1 VSSTT
6 STGLRPLPYPGFPLR
21 RHANGTW
28 YKSLWNAR
36 TKKTEQF
43 YFGSWRDDPKGERAM
58 GDPQIGWLAR
68 RDSIKAGID
77 NVRVTALASDGLT
90 LGELMARFLI
100 FKRDKAKAGELSLA
114 TLGDYLREIER
125 FVNFM
130 KPAAPAAELKPEH
143 FDAYMRFLIEE
154 RKLGRHARKRV
165 RSYVTALFRYGSTN
179 GWIALPTMGT
189 AWAAPATDADSM
201 RQAKARAGIKDY
213 SERIVTGAEI
223 DRLMA
228 RANPTFKAMI
238 LLGVNTGLGPADLGR
253 LRWEMIDL
261 KRGRLIYP
269 RFKTGTVRVGYLW
282 QRTREAL
289 LRVQS
294 LKHNHHALENEGQ
307 HALVFLTRKA
317 LPFYREREVRRTIEV
332 DGKSTTKLAGIAVEN
347 SVSITFSRI
356 ARELKM
362 TGLSFYR
369 LRHSFRTYAKRAHDR
384 ESIDLMM
391 GHRDGASSRIYDH
404 DEIDWRR
411 IRRVARIVHHRL
423 WPELK
428 REGGKQQQN
437 PSLKIVGGDALGSEA
452 A

>member
-114 TLGDYLREIER
+114 TLGDYL
-125 FVNFM
+125 
-130 KPAAPAAELKPEH
+130 
-143 FDAYMRFLIEE
+143 
-154 RKLGRHARKRV
+154 ARKRV